1 MSPSIIM
8 KHTFNSLR
16 WLVSAINQL
25 VGGLVR
31 CCSLL
36 SINKLP
42 LKFARLSCT
51 SFIVT
56 LCLLVSLSSISLLI
70 TIVIFHDAPAFVV
83 KLDLL
88 YIQNLHLSI
97 LSSVGRVIVC
107 FFVYTATERKL
118 RFLCFWPIAVGYE
131 R

>member
-1 MSPSIIM
+1 M
-8 KHTFNSLR
+8 
-16 WLVSAINQL
+16 
-25 VGGLVR
+25 
-31 CCSLL
+31 LL
-36 SINKLP
+36 PVIYQQVAFKIR
-42 LKFARLSCT
+42 KAFMYFFYRY
-51 SFIVT
+51 

-107 FFVYTATERKL
+107 FFCIYSD
-118 RFLCFWPIAVGYE
+118 
-131 R
+131 